1 MLSASGL
8 PSLAFDNGYKKSVRA
23 VLLLVPLVEAFALP
37 ITVERAN
44 LQKPHAEYTH
54 IYRRPA
60 LPRPLPVEYTY
71 PQGIYRLLH
80 S

>member
-44 LQKPHAEYTH
+44 LQKPHAEY
-54 IYRRPA
+54 
-60 LPRPLPVEYTY
+60 V
-71 PQGIYRLLH
+71 
-80 S
+80 